1 MFAFIRV
8 SPRPIPKVPGDQKE
22 FKSQF
27 EILNRVCTS
36 GTQEGEKMAKLVDIE
51 GIGPAYASKLAKA
64 GIRSVEGLLKKGAS
78 PKGRKGIATASGIDQ
93 SKLQEWVKR
102 ADLYR
107 IKGIGKQYSDL
118 LEKAGVDSAVELSKR
133 VPGDLHAKIVEV
145 NQARNLVNRLPSLG
159 QVQFWVTAANQSFSS
174 GPAGTGGDRPG
185 GKPGHAGTG
194 RARAPRKSG
203 PTGTGGG
210 RPGG

>member
-1 MFAFIRV
+1 VIR
-8 SPRPIPKVPGDQKE
+8 KE

-27 EILNRVCTS
+27 EILSRVCTS

-107 IKGIGKQYSDL
+107 IKGIGKQYSGL

-159 QVQFWVTAANQSFSS
+159 QVQVWVTAANQSFSS

-194 RARAPRKSG
+194 GARAPRKSG